1 MIKNGY
7 KRTDIV
13 KPNLP
18 NYFNKEIIE
27 SIRNQ
32 VPHSKCIPDFIIR
45 DIYKGYYHPEMEIHI
60 HKNMYWWH
68 SLFSDLINFL
78 LRMVTKN
85 KKYNSLIVTKNIIEA
100 LIPVFKNNPNWKS
113 QTKEENK
120 KIKNRNKDNQKKEQK
135 ENTNEMSSSHKDRI
149 ARQQSEPSKS
159 FKKMKGQMQKATC
172 AGIEK
177 AKQEIAE
184 REEAIETLTGGKG
197 GNEAGFSE
205 QDDFKITTKYI
216 NDRLG
221 ILKGI
226 KFDKKGLSK
235 FVNKSMKSFKNSIG
249 INPVRIEE
257 SILDADEIND
267 VLEMEY
273 LPQLSLMEEISVSD
287 VKTSLSYDLYIDISG
302 SMYSKLQLGK
312 TTITRLQLCSILGWK
327 MKLLGVLNNVYT
339 FNSKVHKISE
349 DEILQITEDGGTRFN
364 KVLENAKKTRNP
376 SVILTDGQDRY
387 GEYLKNIF
395 VMNICE
401 FYNDGSYALNKMI
414 KNRQIAIYKSTGKL
428 EVVKQIETL

>member
-78 LRMVTKN
+78 LRMVTKG

-100 LIPVFKNNPNWKS
+100 LIPVFKNNSNWKS

-120 KIKNRNKDNQKKEQK
+120 KIKNRNKDNQEKEQK
-135 ENTNEMSSSHKDRI
+135 ENANNE
-149 ARQQSEPSKS
+149 QQSESSTPEMSNS
-159 FKKMKGQMQKATC
+159 QFKKMKGQMQKATC

-216 NDRLG
+216 QDRLG
-221 ILKGI
+221 ILQGI

-257 SILDADEIND
+257 SILDADEVND
-267 VLEMEY
+267 VLEIEY
-273 LPQLSLMEEISVSD
+273 LPQLSLMEDISVSD

-302 SMYSKLQLGK
+302 SMSSNLKLGK
-312 TTITRLQLCSILGWK
+312 TTLTRLQLCSILGWK

-339 FNSKVHKISE
+339 FNSYVHKISE
-349 DEILQITEDGGTRFN
+349 DDILQTTEDGGTRFN

-428 EVVKQIETL
+428 EVVKQIKTL

>member
-1 MIKNGY
+1 MNSTKKGY
-7 KRTDIV
+7 TRTDIV

-18 NYFNKEIIE
+18 EYFNKEVIE

-78 LRMVTKN
+78 LRMVTKD
-85 KKYNSLIVTKNIIEA
+85 KKYNSLIVTKNIVQN
-100 LIPVFKNNPNWKS
+100 LVPVFKSNPNWKS
-113 QTKEENK
+113 ETKQENNQ
-120 KIKNRNKDNQKKEQK
+120 IKENQSKNNNSNN
-135 ENTNEMSSSHKDRI
+135 NTNESENNTNSLNQNSSS
-149 ARQQSEPSKS
+149 S
-159 FKKMKGQMQKATC
+159 FDTMKKQVKTATKR
-172 AGIEK
+172 AIKEAKKEIE
-177 AKQEIAE
+177 E

-349 DEILQITEDGGTRFN
+349 DEILQITEEGGTRFN